1 MSQVHDEIAREPW
14 LPPPGKKEERIR
26 EFSVLAVL
34 FAMILIVQAPLLW
47 MVVTSFK
54 VKGTAFKLSFIP
66 STTVITPDEQASETG
81 FELFNAENG
90 QGVFWHAEHY
100 DNSATEVALVYGV
113 RGSDEYK
120 RVPMVRTVNGTW
132 VSNLMMPEGEYKYG
146 FSINGR
152 PSVQDPSRPEK
163 SKLPHLPIQFT
174 ASELE
179 KIGDVPAYI
188 FPKPAKSLVVRV
200 GSQVHVNIQPSPDSN
215 GVSLILGTDSPVRLQ
230 EGGTGYSGVI
240 AKTATHY
247 RIVEHRSFST
257 ARAKMYTA
265 KNFTDILYA
274 EDFSFGR
281 YAMNS
286 LLVAFSAASL
296 TVLIC
301 TLAGYAF
308 AQKHFHFRDQI
319 FWALFASMLIPGMI
333 FMVPQYNITISFGW
347 MNTLQ
352 GMVVPHLANVFGLFL
367 LRQYIGQ
374 IPGDLFAAAK
384 IDGANEFQ
392 IFRNIVI
399 PLCLP
404 IMVTLFLLTFVTQWS
419 NFLWQLIVNT
429 GDSAWLTLPVGL
441 QRFKGQFGQDWEKI
455 MAGACFSILPI
466 AMLFIATQKYFMQ
479 GLTAGAVKE

>member
-14 LPPPGKKEERIR
+14 LAPPGKKEERIR
-26 EFSVLAVL
+26 EYSILAILLV
-34 FAMILIVQAPLLW
+34 MILIVQAPLLW

-66 STTVITPDEQASETG
+66 TTMVVTPDEEDGNAIP
-81 FELFNAENG
+81 LFKAESG
-90 QGVFWHAEHY
+90 KILWHAELY
-100 DNSATEVALVYGV
+100 NDSATEVSLEYGV
-113 RGSDEYK
+113 RGSDEYT

-132 VSNLMMPEGEYKYG
+132 VGDVMMDEGEYKYG
-146 FSINGR
+146 FVINGR

-163 SKLPHLPIQFT
+163 SMLPHLPLKLAAADAEVID
-174 ASELE
+174 
-179 KIGDVPAYI
+179 GVPVFAY
-188 FPKPAKSLVVRV
+188 PKPSRSFVVRI
-200 GSQVHVNIQPSPDSN
+200 GNNVHAKVKPSPEST
-215 GVSLILGTDSPVRLQ
+215 GVSLILDEKSPARLK
-230 EGGTGYSGVI
+230 ESGTGYEGILAQPAAS
-240 AKTATHY
+240 Y
-247 RIVEHRSFST
+247 RIVEHRSFAT
-257 ARAKMYTA
+257 ARAAMYTT

-286 LLVAFSAASL
+286 LLVAFTAASL
-296 TVLIC
+296 TVIIC

-308 AQKHFHFRDQI
+308 AQKQFHFRDQI

-384 IDGANEFQ
+384 IDGANELQ
-392 IFRNIVI
+392 VFRNIVV